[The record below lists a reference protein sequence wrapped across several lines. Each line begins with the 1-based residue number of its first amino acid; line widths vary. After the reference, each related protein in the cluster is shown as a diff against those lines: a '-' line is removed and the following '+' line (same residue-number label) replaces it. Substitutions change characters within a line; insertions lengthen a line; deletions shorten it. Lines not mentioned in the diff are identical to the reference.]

1 MENFIYEYYI
11 LPIISRT
18 GYNMINTITYAMI
31 ALIAL
36 FAILKILK
44 KYNFAIDKK
53 FIFSV
58 IPFVFLGSTVRV
70 VTDAIDAGNFSP
82 ITPIHQWILNSHIFD
97 YGFLT
102 VSPGIYLV
110 VAFLLFATMLFCH
123 RIKRPELVFWIGVGL
138 WLPFFLLLLPLF
150 EFWIFAIPIILLA
163 AIPAVITQILFK
175 DKIYSLMV
183 GSQALDGAAT
193 FFILDFSKSL
203 LGIAYFEQHVIS
215 NGICDLFN
223 TCGTFYLAK
232 LAISFA
238 AAYVL
243 TTDKDSS
250 STDKY
255 FIALVIIIMGLAPG
269 LRDILRMMAG
279 T

>member
-18 GYNMINTITYAMI
+18 GYNMVNTLTYAVI
-31 ALIAL
+31 ALAAL
-36 FAILKILK
+36 FIILKLFK
-44 KYNFAIDKK
+44 KYNIIIDKK

-58 IPFVFLGSTVRV
+58 IPFVLLGSTVRV
-70 VTDAIDAGNFSP
+70 VTDAIDSGNF
-82 ITPIHQWILNSHIFD
+82 TPATAIHQWVLDSHIFD

-110 VAFLLFATMLFCH
+110 IAFLLFATMFLCH
-123 RIKRPELVFWIGVGL
+123 KLKRPELVGWVGVALWI
-138 WLPFFLLLLPLF
+138 PFFLLLLPLF
-150 EFWIFAIPIILLA
+150 KFWLYAIPIIVL
-163 AIPAVITQILFK
+163 AVIPGLIALRLFK
-175 DKIYSLMV
+175 DDVYALMV

-203 LGIAYFEQHVIS
+203 LGISYFEQHVVS
-215 NGICDLFN
+215 NGICGLFN

-232 LAISFA
+232 VGISLA

-243 TTDKDSS
+243 KTDKDSS
-250 STDKY
+250 ETDKY
-255 FIALVIIIMGLAPG
+255 FIALVILIMGLAPG